1 MVLLF
6 GGLSDLNISGSFE
19 RVRSWYPRAH
29 IFGCT
34 TAGLIAGARVCD
46 SVVTVTAIEFDYTRV
61 ETARVRIPTIEHSF
75 DAGANLARTFETT
88 GLRHIF
94 ILSEAAHV
102 NVSDLLRGID
112 STLPRHVTVTGGL
125 AGNLN
130 GVQDTHVWCDGSPEQ
145 SSAVALALYG
155 DRLRV
160 GLASRGGWNAFGPER
175 LVTKSKDNVVFELDG
190 RSALG
195 LYKLYL
201 GEHAERLPASGL
213 LFPLGLRV
221 GEGQDRVLR
230 SLWSVNEDEQSISV
244 AGPVPERSNVRLM
257 IANTDQLIDG
267 ASLAARCSVEDL
279 GESAPQLS
287 VLVSCVARREVLNQR
302 IEEEVEAVTD
312 VFGDQTVVT
321 GFYSYGEI
329 APVAQGGRP
338 ELHNETMTVTNF
350 AEV

>member
-6 GGLSDLNISGSFE
+6 GGLSDLNTSGSFDL
-19 RVRSWYPRAH
+19 VQSWYPHAH

-46 SVVTVTAIEFDYTRV
+46 SVVTVTAIEFDHTRV
-61 ETARVRIPTIEHSF
+61 ETARVSVPAIEQSF
-75 DAGANLARTFETT
+75 DAGAKLARTFETT
-88 GLRHIF
+88 DLRHMF
-94 ILSEAAHV
+94 ILSEGAHV
-102 NVSDLLRGID
+102 NVSELLRGVD
-112 STLPRHVTVTGGL
+112 STLPRTVTVTGGL
-125 AGNLN
+125 AGNFN
-130 GVQDTHVWCDGSPEQ
+130 GVQDAHVWCDGQAEQ

-160 GLASRGGWNAFGPER
+160 GQACRGGWNAFGPER
-175 LVTKSKDNVVFELDG
+175 LVTKSKDNVVYELDG
-190 RSALG
+190 HSALG

-201 GEHAERLPASGL
+201 GEHATRLPASGL

-221 GEGQDRVLR
+221 GEDQDRVLR
-230 SLWSVNEDEQSISV
+230 SLWFVNEEEQSISV
-244 AGPVPERSNVRLM
+244 AGPVPELSNVRLM

-267 ASLAARCSVEDL
+267 ASVAARCSVEDL
-279 GESAPQLS
+279 GDSVPQLS

-302 IEEEVEAVTD
+302 SEEEVEAVCD
-312 VFGDQTVVT
+312 VLGDQTVVT

-329 APVAQGGRP
+329 APVARGGRP

-350 AEV
+350 TEV